1 MKAPPS
7 PTSMSRAY
15 KITILFLLIAAESF
29 CQEND
34 LSLTK
39 DSVTNKIE
47 SASAEE
53 LKKYYVNKPNEDAIV
68 TFTKYISCF
77 RFPDILGSSAPIEFT
92 KQHLKGVKSLK
103 VVDDGFSV
111 PTYYAEFD
119 TLGRYKRINYYEVY
133 ASPPYY
139 TLVFDYDKKEKFAE
153 VINTYGN
160 KNELFLEFYAIEDT
174 IFQKSIYSDY
184 PTMIYPD
191 AFDVYKR
198 AFYNEELQMFDRS
211 KAVALD
217 KKAQYCISE
226 GAHCSY
232 STRSKN
238 VYRYDYSYEVD
249 QRNGYEMIHYND
261 KDQLVKVEIHEEG
274 GRERL
279 ITITYEYYVD

>member
-1 MKAPPS
+1 MVKEYEVPDESSGSRPPDSYRDCRKVGVRLPGLTRLKAPPS
-7 PTSMSRAY
+7 PTSMSKRYQIA
-15 KITILFLLIAAESF
+15 ILFLLVAAQSF

-39 DSVTNKIE
+39 DSITSKNE
-47 SASAEE
+47 SALAEE

-92 KQHLKGVKSLK
+92 KQQLKGVKSLK
-103 VVDDGFSV
+103 VVHDGISV
-111 PTYYAEFD
+111 PTYCAEFD
-119 TLGRYKRINYYEVY
+119 TAGRYKRINYYEVY
-133 ASPPYY
+133 AFPPYY

-198 AFYNEELQMFDRS
+198 AFYNRELQMFDRS

-217 KKAQYCISE
+217 KKAQYCMSE

-232 STRSKN
+232 STLSKN
-238 VYRYDYSYEVD
+238 VY
-249 QRNGYEMIHYND
+249 
-261 KDQLVKVEIHEEG
+261 
-274 GRERL
+274 
-279 ITITYEYYVD
+279 

>member
-1 MKAPPS
+1 
-7 PTSMSRAY
+7 MSKTH
-15 KITILFLLIAAESF
+15 KITILFLLVAAQSF
-29 CQEND
+29 CQENG

-47 SASAEE
+47 STSAEE
-53 LKKYYVNKPNEDAIV
+53 LKEYYVNKPNEDAII
-68 TFTKYISCF
+68 TFTNYISCF

-119 TLGRYKRINYYEVY
+119 TAGRYKRINYYEVY

-153 VINTYGN
+153 VINTYGH

-174 IFQKSIYSDY
+174 IVQKSIYSDY

-217 KKAQYCISE
+217 KKAQYCMSE
-226 GAHCSY
+226 GTHCSY
-232 STRSKN
+232 STLSKN

-249 QRNGYEMIHYND
+249 QRNGYEIIHYND

-274 GRERL
+274 GRKSL